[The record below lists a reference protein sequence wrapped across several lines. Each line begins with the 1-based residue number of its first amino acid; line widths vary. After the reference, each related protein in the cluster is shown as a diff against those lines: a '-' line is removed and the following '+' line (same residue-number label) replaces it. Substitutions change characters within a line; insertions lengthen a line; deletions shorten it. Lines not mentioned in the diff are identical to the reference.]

1 MLPYHHLLLMLLSL
15 SVIWYDITGAE
26 TKHHFLDE
34 LYKMMVKDA
43 YDGMKKRGSKVVE
56 FKHPKELEAMLDL
69 ALKKQ
74 TSDDR
79 LLEICKDVIKYS
91 VKTGTY
97 ITYLYTVEPR

>member
-1 MLPYHHLLLMLLSL
+1 MAG
-15 SVIWYDITGAE
+15 TE
-26 TKHHFLDE
+26 TKHQFLDE

-43 YDGMKKRGSKVVE
+43 YDGMKNRGSKVVE

-69 ALKKQ
+69 TLRKQ

-91 VKTGTY
+91 VKTG
-97 ITYLYTVEPR
+97 IFHVYLYL